1 MASSANPQRRVLVSP
16 EELLDYEIGGKYR
29 LDAIIGGGG
38 MGMVYRTTQQNLNRS
53 VALKLLKLNEGDSQK
68 ALDRFKREI
77 DIVSQ
82 LTHPNIVRVYD
93 SGVDPELRLHF
104 IVMEMVD
111 GVGLDA
117 LVARFRFDPALS
129 IEIARGVCAALTEP
143 HRLGIVHRDIKP
155 GNILLTVRSD
165 DTLGVKVVDFGI
177 SRSTQVDDDGRVTAT
192 GEVVGSPLY
201 MAPEAAR
208 GADIDGRT
216 DLYSVGVLLYEMLSG
231 QPLFQGPT
239 PVSIMLRHMGEPP
252 PSLAEVLPADAVPA
266 ELVELV
272 ESLLAKRPADRP
284 ESARAVLRRLDAIRD
299 EHGFGTLRL
308 DGASSPAV
316 ALRPWMSALDAPTV
330 ETGELDAPTETWTAD
345 KTTEELPFFEGWLIP
360 ETAELL
366 RRTDPHPTR
375 PMAQDVDD
383 SAAAHAQTEQ
393 WTMPAE
399 SQPPADT
406 STGRIRQVDD
416 APEDANADGRWRYF
430 VAVAVLLALAAV
442 GIAIWTEHSPTESPA
457 PTDREQV
464 EKSPD
469 EQKPSGEPSSPTPPP
484 TEQPAVNVVEPES
497 EEASADEADDDAEI
511 AAPADEAEPTESA
524 AKDSKPEKP
533 SEPEPKASPKQPRDE
548 PARQSD
554 IDKASEKESD
564 KETASDSNKD
574 EEKLDKGLE
583 WLRSR

>member
-117 LVARFRFDPALS
+117 LVARFRFDPSLS

-272 ESLLAKRPADRP
+272 ESLLAKKPADRP
-284 ESARAVLRRLDAIRD
+284 ESARAVLRRLDTIRD
-299 EHGFGTLRL
+299 ENGFGTLRL

-316 ALRPWMSALDAPTV
+316 ALRPWMSALDSPTV

-345 KTTEELPFFEGWLIP
+345 KTTEELPFFEGWLVP

-366 RRTDPHPTR
+366 RRTDPHPTQ
-375 PMAQDVDD
+375 PMVHGVDD
-383 SAAAHAQTEQ
+383 SAVAHAQTEQ
-393 WTMPAE
+393 WAMPAE
-399 SQPPADT
+399 SRPPADT

-416 APEDANADGRWRYF
+416 APEGANADGRWRWLVAVCVL
-430 VAVAVLLALAAV
+430 VAVAAV
-442 GIAIWTEHSPTESPA
+442 GVVVWDGSTPSAPPESEQAKMPAEEH
-457 PTDREQV
+457 
-464 EKSPD
+464 
-469 EQKPSGEPSSPTPPP
+469 KPSGEPPPPP
-484 TEQPAVNVVEPES
+484 TEQPAVNEDEVES
-497 EEASADEADDDAEI
+497 EEASADGTDDPAI
-511 AAPADEAEPTESA
+511 AAPTKETEPLEREARE
-524 AKDSKPEKP
+524 SKPEQP
-533 SEPEPKASPKQPRDE
+533 SEPEPKASPKQPQE
-548 PARQSD
+548 NPARESD
-554 IDKASEKESD
+554 TEKESERESE
-564 KETASDSNKD
+564 KGTASDPNKD